1 MRAARRVSPRPAIA
15 AISQVGTNGHRA
27 ALVPQDAGRGAFNT
41 AGGDDCPLLSPPKNQ
56 TPTQT
61 PLMVAGRP
69 PRGWPRVGS
78 DGMTLDPQ
86 ARKFL
91 DRLAAANLPP
101 LSQQTAEYARSQM
114 ALSTKFLG
122 RPPRVEKI
130 RDLKISG
137 PGGEL
142 ALRAITPLEAAPELL
157 PIVVYYHGGGWV
169 AGDLASHEAV
179 CRALANAA
187 GALVV
192 SVDYRLAPEHPF
204 PAAAEDAHAAL
215 AWLGEN
221 GAEIGGDPARL
232 AVCGDSAG
240 GNLAAVAALM
250 ARDRG
255 GPRIA
260 LQVLAYPITDFDL
273 DTESYH
279 LFAEGFHLTR
289 SDMAWYW
296 DQYAPDIK
304 DRAHPYAS
312 PLRAEDLS
320 GLPPALVITA
330 GHDVLRDEGESYA
343 RRLREAGTA
352 VTLSRYEGMIHGF
365 LRRFP
370 FFDQGRI
377 AIDEIGAELRRAF
390 EVKGA
395 S

>member
-1 MRAARRVSPRPAIA
+1 
-15 AISQVGTNGHRA
+15 
-27 ALVPQDAGRGAFNT
+27 
-41 AGGDDCPLLSPPKNQ
+41 
-56 TPTQT
+56 
-61 PLMVAGRP
+61 
-69 PRGWPRVGS
+69 
-78 DGMTLDPQ
+78 MTLDPQ

-101 LSQQTAEYARSQM
+101 LNQQPVEYARSQM
-114 ALSTKFLG
+114 SLSTGFLG
-122 RPPRVEKI
+122 RPPRAGRV
-130 RDLKISG
+130 RDLKIPG

-142 ALRAITPLEAAPELL
+142 AIRAITPLDAPAGPL

-169 AGDLASHEAV
+169 AGDLASHEGV

-187 GALVV
+187 GAVVV

-215 AWLGEN
+215 AWLAEN
-221 GAEIGGDPARL
+221 AAEVGGDPTRL

-240 GNLAAVAALM
+240 GNLAAVAALI

-255 GPRIA
+255 GPSIA

-273 DTESYH
+273 ETESYR

-289 SDMAWYW
+289 ADMAWYW
-296 DQYAPDIK
+296 DQYAPNLK

-312 PLRAEDLS
+312 PTRAEDLS

-343 RRLREAGTA
+343 RRLRESGTA
-352 VTLSRYEGMIHGF
+352 VKLSRYEGMIHGF

-390 EVKGA
+390 GVTGA
-395 S
+395 SSGADGAG